1 MIKMLKRLERLKNRE
16 RTEAYYRQMQRILF
30 PASCEFIPAAFGKD
44 CNEIQAKEVLADF
57 FAVLCEAAPEKEL
70 EIPSGATYYSFLVN
84 MIPIRNAL
92 KQRKY
97 ALACHE
103 LASLFYHDGVLQER
117 IYYNLIDLYQKY
129 VEEK

>member
-1 MIKMLKRLERLKNRE
+1 MIKMLNRLEKLKNRE
-16 RTEAYYRQMQRILF
+16 RAEVYYRQMQRILF
-30 PASCEFIPAAFGKD
+30 PASYEFISAAYGKA
-44 CNEIQAKEVLADF
+44 CNEILAKEVLADF

-70 EIPSGATYYSFLVN
+70 EIPSGGTYYSFLVN
-84 MIPIRNAL
+84 MMPMRNAL
-92 KQRKY
+92 KQKKY

-103 LASLFYHDGVLQER
+103 LASLFHHEGVLQER

>member
-1 MIKMLKRLERLKNRE
+1 MIKMLNRLERLKNRK
-16 RTEAYYRQMQRILF
+16 RAEAYYMQMQRILF
-30 PASCEFIPAAFGKD
+30 PASDEFFPAAFGKD
-44 CNEIQAKEVLADF
+44 CNEILAKEVLTDF

-70 EIPSGATYYSFLVN
+70 EIPSGGNYYSFLVN
-84 MIPIRNAL
+84 MIPMRNAL
-92 KQRKY
+92 KQKKY

-103 LASLFYHDGVLQER
+103 LSSLFYHDGVLQER